1 MRCYLALS
9 IFLTGSLQLIGN
21 TNNDCA
27 TCENGWNFKI
37 APYIWMAGLKGEVG
51 AFPGLPPI
59 SVDFTFSRILRD
71 LNGVLML
78 AGEVRNGPLS
88 LAGDVM
94 YVKLSTDVTTPG
106 PLFARARVD
115 CRYLVG
121 TVSCGYSLVDNDC
134 LSLDALLGGRIWSI
148 DTQLLLP
155 AGLLPK
161 RFFSNKKRWMDPMVG
176 LRWSIDLKSGFS
188 FQGRGII
195 GGFDVSSKL
204 FWDIYGGV
212 VYSCDEHFQFLLGYR
227 YLSVDFK
234 DTDFLF
240 DVRQY
245 GPIMGFIFSF

>member
-9 IFLTGSLQLIGN
+9 IFLLGSLQLIGD
-21 TNNDCA
+21 TSNDCV

-37 APYIWMAGLKGEVG
+37 APYVWTAGLRGEVG

-59 SVDFTFSRILRD
+59 SVDLTFSEILRD
-71 LNGVLML
+71 LNAVLML
-78 AGEVRNGPLS
+78 AGEARNGPFS
-88 LAGDVM
+88 LAGDLM
-94 YVKLSTDVTTPG
+94 YVKLSTSVTTPG
-106 PLFARARVD
+106 PLFAKAKAD

-121 TVSCGYSLVDNDC
+121 TFACGYNFVDNGY

-148 DTQLLLP
+148 ETQLALDAELLP
-155 AGLLPK
+155 RKFL
-161 RFFSNKKRWMDPMVG
+161 SSKKKWMDPMVG
-176 LRWSIDLKSGFS
+176 LRWDIELHSGFS

-212 VYSCDEHFQFLLGYR
+212 AYICQEHFQVLLGYR

-245 GPIMGFIFSF
+245 GPILGFIFSF